1 MSSNKIVPLKILAV
15 VTESLRMFQLAP
27 EPDTVISSLSP
38 SVTPAAVDAI
48 VIVLPDSL
56 NVILEP
62 ASIVT
67 FVLPLVFDD
76 ITLVVAVPAP
86 TVRLP
91 SFVAEPSLSVPVIVR
106 VFVVALYEAV
116 LMPLPATVN
125 VWPPK
130 TSLFVPSEIV
140 STSFVA
146 D

>member
-1 MSSNKIVPLKILAV
+1 
-15 VTESLRMFQLAP
+15 MFQLAP
-27 EPDTVISSLSP
+27 DPDTVISSLSP

-91 SFVAEPSLSVPVIVR
+91 SFIKLPSIMALTAGALSLLKDKKSVS
-106 VFVVALYEAV
+106 
-116 LMPLPATVN
+116 PLLKN
-125 VWPPK
+125 VSI
-130 TSLFVPSEIV
+130 T
-140 STSFVA
+140 
-146 D
+146 